1 MNEDIPENSVY
12 AGIPAKF
19 ICTFNEYVEKAKV
32 YSTEFRELYNIDK
45 ITNMSDELAQQIYK
59 NFLKAKKENEEV

>member
-1 MNEDIPENSVY
+1 MEVKTVVSSVK
-12 AGIPAKF
+12 IRKLFVQESEESPM
-19 ICTFNEYVEKAKV
+19 EKAKV